1 MFPGTT
7 VMISVQNSP
16 RNNKDI
22 AQDPSV
28 KDKDSPQGKR
38 ELYSHAIFYEMFFVL
53 QNDHKAESAT

>member
-1 MFPGTT
+1 
-7 VMISVQNSP
+7 MISVQNSP